1 MNNKKEIINNLLSF
15 AVIDVLNLLIP
26 IITMPLLTRAL
37 GSSSYGDYMLLITIL
52 TFGHTIIDYGV
63 QFTGVRDLSRNR
75 NNQFIC
81 SSIYLENQAIRFIFL
96 FLYTII
102 TIIFLMLSN
111 KIELL
116 YYFIYGGVFY
126 LVGYLLASP
135 WFFQGMGKT
144 KILMIVTFIF
154 KLFTLI
160 GIIFFVKNKED
171 IYIAIFLSTWTMFI
185 SGSILF
191 FILRKKIIFKKF
203 SLTDLTLRLKNS
215 FNVFIGILAPN
226 LYNSVPT
233 IFLGTI
239 AKPSYFAFYV
249 VAARLCDIIVVIQN
263 IISKSIYPVISRSE
277 KNHIKVILL
286 INISL
291 AIPIIIFISLFG
303 SDLLSLFLGNEYA
316 NSQIYLLIF
325 SFGLLFIGIANSFSQ
340 GFFLPKNYDA
350 IYRKVSLRVSALSAI
365 ICYLLIARYN
375 LIGGAIGIT
384 MARVLFSLDY
394 AITYFSMKKN

>member
-1 MNNKKEIINNLLSF
+1 
-15 AVIDVLNLLIP
+15 
-26 IITMPLLTRAL
+26 
-37 GSSSYGDYMLLITIL
+37 
-52 TFGHTIIDYGV
+52 
-63 QFTGVRDLSRNR
+63 
-75 NNQFIC
+75 
-81 SSIYLENQAIRFIFL
+81 
-96 FLYTII
+96 
-102 TIIFLMLSN
+102 
-111 KIELL
+111 
-116 YYFIYGGVFY
+116 
-126 LVGYLLASP
+126 
-135 WFFQGMGKT
+135 
-144 KILMIVTFIF
+144 
-154 KLFTLI
+154 
-160 GIIFFVKNKED
+160 
-171 IYIAIFLSTWTMFI
+171 MFI

-191 FILRKKIIFKKF
+191 FLLRKKITFKKI

-303 SDLLSLFLGNEYA
+303 SDLLSLFLGNEYS